1 MRLVIAILMLMS
13 ASLGFSQTSNGTSE
27 SSNIQPTNIID
38 GSKNPEK
45 IRDVDAYRLF
55 LAAVAPPANASPEQ
69 KDQQFAFLQHIL
81 LGKADF
87 DSVIKTLVDFSD
99 KYATLIQNYNT
110 SAAKA
115 AMNNVDVDIK
125 DFLTQRDLLVDSVRN
140 ELQITLTPDGMR
152 AVDSFV
158 QSEKKNMQVAVED
171 LP

>member
-1 MRLVIAILMLMS
+1 MAVLMLMS
-13 ASLGFSQTSNGTSE
+13 ASLGFSQTSDGTSE
-27 SSNIQPTNIID
+27 SSNIQTTNIID
-38 GSKNPEK
+38 GSKHPEK

-55 LAAVAPPANASPEQ
+55 LAAVAQPANASPEQ
-69 KDQQFAFLQHIL
+69 KDQQLAFLQPIP

-87 DSVIKTLVDFSD
+87 DSVMRTLADFSD
-99 KYATLIQNYNT
+99 KYATLIQNYNS

-125 DFLTQRDLLVDSVRN
+125 DFLMQRDLLVDSVRN

-152 AVDSFV
+152 VLDSFV

-171 LP
+171 VQ